1 MGSSGWGTGVSEY
14 LTMSPNL
21 IFFLGGGGAEGG
33 DGGLGGGATRH
44 RSTANKLRDVNTI

>member
-21 IFFLGGGGAEGG
+21 IFFLGGGG
-33 DGGLGGGATRH
+33 GGGRG
-44 RSTANKLRDVNTI
+44 RGIGGGGY